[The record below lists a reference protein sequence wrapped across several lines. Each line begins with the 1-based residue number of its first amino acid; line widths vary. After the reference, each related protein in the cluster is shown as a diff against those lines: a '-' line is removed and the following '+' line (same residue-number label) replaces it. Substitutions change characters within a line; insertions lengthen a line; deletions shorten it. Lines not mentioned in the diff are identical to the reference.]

1 MTPPNVPYHDGGAA
15 AVRLATWNLRYDVQ
29 PDAIPVPK
37 SLAALPDP
45 RTPPPQILRG
55 EQPWSAR
62 RVRVAQRLWTSRVD
76 LVGAWCRQRGRG
88 GELTSSW

>member
-1 MTPPNVPYHDGGAA
+1 MTPPDNTYQDGATIP
-15 AVRLATWNLRYDVQ
+15 VRLATWNLRYDTQ
-29 PDAIPVPK
+29 PDGIPVST

-45 RTPPPQILRG
+45 CVAPPRVLHG

-76 LVGAWCRQRGRG
+76 LIGAWCRKG
-88 GELTSSW
+88 GN